1 MKYIVPAIATLA
13 VAAFV
18 AAPFIGVAEESASA
32 DAALAPAEEIAPAEG
47 VEIAP
52 AATAVPAVPAEVTA
66 EQRTLFLQGLGWLI
80 GQQSGLIEDLRIP
93 AADVPAVAEGFR
105 LALLGEGKEF
115 PEKIIALNK
124 EYSAFIQDL
133 LAKAA
138 AAKAAEAKA
147 AAETNKKLGAEFI
160 AAAKA
165 KDTAFVEL
173 PSGVLLKIVSPGDE
187 TKKPTVDDTV
197 AVRYTGTLIDGTIF
211 DSSNRDA
218 STGEPFP
225 FEAGKGETVKLPLG
239 HLIPA
244 WTEVLPQIG
253 VGGRCTIIAP
263 SETAYGDDGSGPIA
277 PGSTLIFDIELA
289 EIVPA
294 AEAAASLPIQ
304 LVPADED
311 GNEIAGETAEIVDV
325 PAEDAP
331 AEATAPAETDP
342 ADAE

>member
-18 AAPFIGVAEESASA
+18 AAPFIGVAEESV
-32 DAALAPAEEIAPAEG
+32 PAETALVPATESAAAEG

-52 AATAVPAVPAEVTA
+52 AAAAVPAVPAEVTA
-66 EQRTLFLQGLGWLI
+66 EQRKLFLQGLGWLI

-93 AADVPAVAEGFR
+93 AADVSDVAEGFR
-105 LALLGEGKEF
+105 LALIGEGKDF
-115 PEKIIALNK
+115 PEKIVALNK

-133 LAKAA
+133 LAKAT

-147 AAETNKKLGAEFI
+147 AAETNKKIGAEFI

-165 KDTAFVEL
+165 KDAAFVEL
-173 PSGVLLKIVSPGDE
+173 PSGVLLKIVVPGDA
-187 TKKPTVDDTV
+187 TKKPTAEDTV

-218 STGEPFP
+218 STGEAFP
-225 FEAGKGETVKLPLG
+225 FESGKGETVKLPLA

-244 WTEVLPQIG
+244 WTEAIPQIG

-263 SETAYGDDGSGPIA
+263 SDAAYGDDGSGPIE
-277 PGSTLIFDIELA
+277 PGSTLIFDVELA

-294 AEAAASLPIQ
+294 AEAAAANMPIQ
-304 LVPADED
+304 LIPVDEN
-311 GNEIAGETAEIVDV
+311 GNELAAETEEEASEEAAV
-325 PAEDAP
+325 PAETVP
-331 AEATAPAETDP
+331 VAE
-342 ADAE
+342 